1 VFTVRSAV
9 ARVRAVNRCAILHIC
24 PVVAFLSHWRA
35 FEGEIRAVQS
45 CVLIGKFRL
54 VFFFFVCSP
63 VILLIVYIA

>member
-1 VFTVRSAV
+1 M

-45 CVLIGKFRL
+45 CVLIGQFGMVVL
-54 VFFFFVCSP
+54 FFVY
-63 VILLIVYIA
+63 VLLDLAIF